1 MAERKAFD
9 SLKCNM
15 CEYQGNCSL
24 RDIAPDLYG
33 CMGHGKLHHRF
44 TEEKERLMFEAI
56 EKCNAAQ
63 VLTEER
69 IKELKAGD
77 KVKLMGT
84 TIALGLN
91 LPRYLDNGTFTV
103 LGIARNG
110 KIKCD
115 WDGGKPF
122 NIPALCLEKVE
133 DQDIW
138 LAFRMD
144 AYIANPYTKK
154 RDTRRNLSSVI

>member
-1 MAERKAFD
+1 MGNAF
-9 SLKCNM
+9 SMLKCGQ
-15 CEYQGNCSL
+15 CEYEGNCSL

-44 TEEKERLMFEAI
+44 SEEAERLKNEAVQKRESALILTKER
-56 EKCNAAQ
+56 
-63 VLTEER
+63 V
-69 IKELKAGD
+69 KELKPGD
-77 KVKLMGT
+77 KVELIGT
-84 TIALGLN
+84 TISLGLN

-122 NIPALCLEKVE
+122 NIPALCL
-133 DQDIW
+133 
-138 LAFRMD
+138 
-144 AYIANPYTKK
+144 KK
-154 RDTRRNLSSVI
+154 LESK

>member
-1 MAERKAFD
+1 MANNQAFD
-9 SLKCNM
+9 WIKCSM
-15 CEYQGNCSL
+15 CEYEGNCSL
-24 RDIAPDLYG
+24 CDIAPDLYG

-44 TEEKERLMFEAI
+44 SEEKERLELEAI
-56 EKCNAAQ
+56 EKRNAAQ
-63 VLTEER
+63 ILNDER
-69 IKELKAGD
+69 VKELKVGD
-77 KVKLMGT
+77 KVRLMGT

-122 NIPALCLEKVE
+122 NIPALCLEKLE
-133 DQDIW
+133 D
-138 LAFRMD
+138 
-144 AYIANPYTKK
+144 
-154 RDTRRNLSSVI
+154 

>member
-1 MAERKAFD
+1 MAENMAFNN
-9 SLKCNM
+9 LKCSM
-15 CEYQGNCSL
+15 CEYEGNCSL
-24 RDIAPDLYG
+24 RDIAPELYG

-44 TEEKERLMFEAI
+44 IEEKERLEREAI
-56 EKCNAAQ
+56 EKRAAIK
-63 VLTEER
+63 VLDAER
-69 IKELKAGD
+69 VKELNAGD
-77 KVKLMGT
+77 KVRLTGT

-103 LGIARNG
+103 IGIARNG

-133 DQDIW
+133 E
-138 LAFRMD
+138 
-144 AYIANPYTKK
+144 
-154 RDTRRNLSSVI
+154 